1 MMKNKIKSIPNILI
15 VVVRAVIFFLAT
27 ARFNFFT
34 QSDDFLKWT
43 SPDETANYFF
53 AKRFSTGQG
62 LAFFDDASLVS
73 NNMVAPRSF
82 RVDSGWLKPVS
93 FLGIILIYGS
103 LGSIFGSGIIPFLTP
118 IFAALGIIIFY
129 YLIKKLFSE
138 RVALVSSFLL
148 ASFPVYIYY
157 TVRSM
162 FHNVLFVVL
171 LLAGVYLLISA
182 CSQLF
187 KKQSFLSWKISGTRF
202 WSFLLAFLG
211 GALFGLMTITRT
223 SELIWFLPAAF
234 IAWLFYVKRLGLAKL
249 LLALSGFI
257 FALLPSA
264 YFNQILY
271 SAPIY
276 GGYNEMNRSLDD
288 LSQASSGIVKKIFTG
303 EGELLTYFESIYHN
317 VFYFGF
323 KPQQSLEMAWHYIV
337 EMFPYLAIAFVLG
350 TLILAIVNIKRPQKK
365 YLVYFLVFLTV
376 STILIFYYGSWKFND
391 NPDPTRFTIGNSYTR
406 YWLPIYLMMIP
417 LASLAIVYLSRFL
430 VFSFKEPTSKL
441 KRIIMNGWQAIFVLC
456 FCILGLDFV
465 LFGSE
470 EGLANLYHTN
480 LAEKKVVQEVFALTE
495 PEAVIIT
502 RYYDK
507 FLFPDRRVIMGTLPD
522 VDILKASAKLSP
534 FYPVYYYNFYL
545 QEKDV
550 NYLNEKKLAE
560 YNLELKLLK
569 RISHDFGLYSLTA
582 VSPLIE
588 KTNLPTE

>member
-15 VVVRAVIFFLAT
+15 VVVIAVIFFLAT
-27 ARFNFFT
+27 ASFNFFT

-62 LAFFDDASLVS
+62 LALFDEASLIG
-73 NNMVAPRSF
+73 NNMVVPRSF
-82 RVDSGWLKPVS
+82 RVDAGWLKPVS

-138 RVALVSSFLL
+138 RIALLSAFLL

-162 FHNVLFVVL
+162 FHNVLFIVL
-171 LLAGVYLLISA
+171 LMAGVYLLISA
-182 CSQLF
+182 CLKFSE
-187 KKQSFLSWKISGTRF
+187 KQSFISFKISGARF
-202 WSFLLAFLG
+202 WGFLLAFLG
-211 GALFGLMTITRT
+211 GAFFGLMTITRT

-234 IAWLFYVKRLGLAKL
+234 IAWLFYIKRLGFAKL
-249 LLALSGFI
+249 LLTVSGFI

-303 EGELLTYFESIYHN
+303 EGELITYLESIYHN

-323 KPQQSLEMAWHYIV
+323 KPQQSLEMAWHYV
-337 EMFPYLAIAFVLG
+337 AQMFPYLVIAFILG
-350 TLILAIVNIKRPQKK
+350 TLILAIVNIKRPQKR

-376 STILIFYYGSWKFND
+376 SAILIFYYGSWKFND
-391 NPDPTRFTIGNSYTR
+391 NPNPNSFTIGNSYTR

-417 LASLAIVYLSRFL
+417 LASLTMVYLSRFL
-430 VFSFKEPTSKL
+430 VLSFKEPTL
-441 KRIIMNGWQAIFVLC
+441 KIKKIIMNGWQAVFVLG
-456 FCILGLDFV
+456 FCLLGLNFV

-470 EGLANLYHTN
+470 EGLAHLYHTN
-480 LAEKKVVQEVFALTE
+480 LSEKRVTQEVFALTE

-522 VDILKASAKLSP
+522 EDVLKASAKLSL

-545 QEKDV
+545 KDEDV
-550 NYLNEKKLAE
+550 NYLNERKLSE
-560 YNLELKLLK
+560 YNLEMKLLK
-569 RISHDFGLYSLTA
+569 RISHNFGLYSLTA
-582 VSPLIE
+582 VIH
-588 KTNLPTE
+588 